1 MEDIFIRQRANRLR
15 AAIVNGRCDEVKE
28 LLPKCGTSVLDS
40 RDPDTLNTPLILAC
54 TVGCFTCVKNL
65 VLVAV
70 DVHAQNAEGKTPL
83 HVALQNGEEEI
94 AQFLIKE
101 VIVSH
106 SIQDIDGATP
116 LHLAA
121 VYPNKYF
128 LQQILMVGGDPCNV
142 DHEGDSPLHWA
153 VREGLADHLQ
163 LLVSHSPKA
172 VHVQNLDGESP
183 VDLAKEFGEE
193 QMLHIMS
200 GACGDTMSEPNSTPV
215 NISVQSKSKSAA
227 SSSGGLASLLQPF
240 GSEKFF
246 GMFSF
251 SQGHSTGLMVE

>member
-1 MEDIFIRQRANRLR
+1 MEDIFIRQRASRLQ

-28 LLPKCGTSVLDS
+28 LLPKCGTSVVDS

-54 TVGCFTCVKNL
+54 SVGCFTCTKNL
-65 VLVAV
+65 VLMAA
-70 DVHAQNAEGKTPL
+70 DVHAQNADGKTPL
-83 HVALQNGEEEI
+83 HVALQHGEEEI

-101 VIVSH
+101 VYVSH

-128 LQQILMVGGDPCNV
+128 LEQILMTGGDPSNV

-153 VREGLADHLQ
+153 VREGLTDHLQ

-172 VHVQNLDGESP
+172 VHCLNLDGESP
-183 VDLAKEFGEE
+183 IDLAKEFGEE

-200 GACGDTMSEPNSTPV
+200 SACENSASEMSSSTV
-215 NISVQSKSKSAA
+215 NLSVQSKSKSAA
-227 SSSGGLASLLQPF
+227 TSGGLASLLQPF

-251 SQGHSTGLMVE
+251 SQQQSTGLMVE